1 MGKLQSIKYDENM
14 LVCSEDI
21 RNIVNKLKCGK
32 SSGPDGISAESLKF
46 SHSRLYVL
54 LSLCFSLCLTHGYLP
69 KSLMETTIVPIVKNK
84 CGNLSN
90 SNNYRPIAIATIT
103 SKVLE
108 SLILVKCE
116 EFLYTSDNQF
126 GFKSGHSTEFCIYT
140 LQEYIEFYKRR
151 NTTVFVTF
159 LDASKAFD
167 RIDHW
172 RLFTKLIDKHVPVFV
187 IKLLVFWYSQ
197 QQMNIRWGNT
207 VSSSFHVTNGVKQGG
222 IISPVLFNVYV

>member
-1 MGKLQSIKYDENM
+1 MVI
-14 LVCSEDI
+14 
-21 RNIVNKLKCGK
+21 
-32 SSGPDGISAESLKF
+32 
-46 SHSRLYVL
+46 
-54 LSLCFSLCLTHGYLP
+54 
-69 KSLMETTIVPIVKNK
+69 

-90 SNNYRPIAIATIT
+90 SNNYRPIAIVPIT

-126 GFKSGHSTEFCIYT
+126 RFKSGHSTEFCIYT
-140 LQEYIEFYKRR
+140 LKEYIEFYKRR

-167 RIDHW
+167 RINHW
-172 RLFTKLIDKHVPVFV
+172 RLFTKLIDKHVPLFV
-187 IKLLVFWYSQ
+187 VKLLVFWYSQ

-222 IISPVLFNVYV
+222 IISPVLFNVYMDDLSTSLNNSGIGGHIGEKTINHLCYADDICLIALS